1 MTTYRYPQRS
11 EWADIIQRPT
21 FDNSQLRE
29 LVSSLLND
37 IRQGGDEVIRQ
48 LENRFDHCEL
58 TDLRVDASEF
68 DEAAKAIPEELA
80 FAIRQAERPR

>member
-48 LENRFDHCEL
+48 LENRFDHCE
-58 TDLRVDASEF
+58 
-68 DEAAKAIPEELA
+68 
-80 FAIRQAERPR
+80 